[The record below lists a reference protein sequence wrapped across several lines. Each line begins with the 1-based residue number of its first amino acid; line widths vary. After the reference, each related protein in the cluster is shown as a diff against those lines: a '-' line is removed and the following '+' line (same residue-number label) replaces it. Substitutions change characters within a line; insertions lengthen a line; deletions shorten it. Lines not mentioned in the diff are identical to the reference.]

1 MAKKKLSVRKKVPVT
16 SPTPVKQAS
25 STSSEVSAPVVTVL
39 GHVDHGKTTLLD
51 AIRKTNIATR
61 EHGGITQKIGA
72 SQVEIVHEGQK
83 RKITFIDTPGH
94 EAFMQMRGRGVKVAD
109 IGLLVVS
116 LVDGVMPQTKE
127 SIKILKT
134 ANIPYIVVLTKSDV
148 PDKNAEKVKG
158 QLLKE
163 EVLLEGQGGDVP
175 VIEVSAKTNQ
185 NIKELLDLILLVQ
198 DMHPLPVGDKFK
210 GIVIESRLDT
220 KAGPRATVIVKSG
233 KLSLRDE
240 IISGEVNGRVRTLIN
255 GNAEQLKEAITGDGV
270 EVLGFEKVP
279 TVGSIVHKKGE
290 EVEKEED
297 SKASVEAFRKGSE
310 DLLRV
315 VIVADSYGSL
325 EAITN
330 AVEEKIN
337 IVSKKTGE
345 VTPADLM
352 FAKSTGAI
360 ILGFNAKIS
369 PSLEKTA
376 REEKIL
382 IRNYP
387 LIYEMIAEIEDFLE
401 GKRLSLEEKIFGRAK
416 ILASFPFDKQKV
428 IGIAV
433 LEGRVAKGDRVRI
446 ERDDISVGEGT
457 IASVRQGKDQISK
470 IEAGAEAGVL
480 LANDLD
486 FQVGDMLISHG

>member
-1 MAKKKLSVRKKVPVT
+1 MAKIAKNLSND
-16 SPTPVKQAS
+16 
-25 STSSEVSAPVVTVL
+25 STSVHSLGGESVPVVTVL

-51 AIRKTNIATR
+51 AIRKTNIASR

-72 SQVEIVHEGQK
+72 SQVEIVHEGKK
-83 RKITFIDTPGH
+83 RKLTFIDTPGH
-94 EAFMQMRGRGVKVAD
+94 EAFMQMRGRGAKVAD
-109 IGLLVVS
+109 IALLIVS
-116 LVDGVMPQTKE
+116 SVDGVMPQTKE
-127 SIKILKT
+127 SIKIIKSS
-134 ANIPYIVVLTKSDV
+134 NIPYIVVLTKSDV
-148 PDKNAEKVKG
+148 ADKSVEKAKG

-175 VIEVSAKTNQ
+175 VIEVSAKTNT

-198 DMHPLPVGDKFK
+198 DMHPTVSGDIFK
-210 GIVIESRLDT
+210 GVVIESRMDP
-220 KAGPRATVIVKSG
+220 KAGPRATVVIKSG
-233 KLSLRDE
+233 KLALRDE
-240 IISGEVNGRVRTLIN
+240 IVSGEVSGRVRTLIN
-255 GNAEQLKEAITGDGV
+255 DKAEQLKEASTGDAV

-279 TVGSIVHKKGE
+279 IVGSVIHKKGE
-290 EVEKEED
+290 EAKAQEE
-297 SKASVEAFRKGSE
+297 AEAPVEAFREGSE
-310 DLLRV
+310 NLLRV

-345 VTPADLM
+345 VTPADVM

-369 PSLEKTA
+369 PALEKTA

-428 IGIAV
+428 LGIAV
-433 LEGRVAKGDRVRI
+433 LEGRIAKGDKVRL
-446 ERDDISVGEGT
+446 ERDDAPVGEGL
-457 IASVRQGKDQISK
+457 IASVRRGKDQISK
-470 IEAGAEAGVL
+470 AEAGAEAGIL

-486 FQVGDMLISHG
+486 FQVGDVLISHG